1 ALNLP
6 ELRCTRSVRGD
17 QVADGI
23 AYRSVLLIDDDAEMR
38 SVLRNVLEQ
47 KGPQAAE
54 EAWRGGARFY
64 LEGPLHMAEIVE
76 AIANETRQ
84 GHLMLGGGPTGRG
97 GTEAE
102 LSP

>member
-1 ALNLP
+1 MD
-6 ELRCTRSVRGD
+6 EKRGGD

-23 AYRSVLLIDDDAEMR
+23 AHRSVLLIDDDAEMVA
-38 SVLRNVLEQ
+38 VLRRVIEQ
-47 KGPQAAE
+47 EGPRVAE
-54 EAWRGGARFY
+54 EALRGGARCY
-64 LEGPLHMAEIVE
+64 LEKSFRMAEIVE

-102 LSP
+102 RSP